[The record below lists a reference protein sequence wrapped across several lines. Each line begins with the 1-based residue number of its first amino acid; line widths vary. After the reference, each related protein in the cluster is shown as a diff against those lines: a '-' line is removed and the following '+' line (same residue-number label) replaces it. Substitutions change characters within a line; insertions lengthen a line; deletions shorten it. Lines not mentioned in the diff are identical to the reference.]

1 MKEIILFIA
10 CFILVFI
17 CYQVF
22 FVLPMKKYRKSKKNG
37 KKNGKK
43 KKNIEKKELAEI
55 RYLVTKYK
63 LDLNKVN
70 YNKLLLM
77 VSLVSSFDITL
88 IVTIITLFDSYLVSF
103 LLAAVLV
110 LPIVMISYW
119 LVYKFYEKKGMIKN
133 V

>member
-1 MKEIILFIA
+1 MEEIILFIA
-10 CFILVFI
+10 CFIVVFI
-17 CYQVF
+17 CYQVIF
-22 FVLPMKKYRKSKKNG
+22 IIPMKKYRKSKKNG
-37 KKNGKK
+37 KKKK
-43 KKNIEKKELAEI
+43 IKEKKELAEI
-55 RYLVTKYK
+55 KFLVTKYK
-63 LDLNKVN
+63 LDLDKVN
-70 YNKLLLM
+70 YNKLLLV

-119 LVYKFYEKKGMIKN
+119 LVYKFYEKRGMIKN

>member
-1 MKEIILFIA
+1 MEEIILFIA
-10 CFILVFI
+10 CFIVVFI
-17 CYQVF
+17 CYQVIF
-22 FVLPMKKYRKSKKNG
+22 IIPMKKYRKSKKNG
-37 KKNGKK
+37 KKKK
-43 KKNIEKKELAEI
+43 IKEKKELAEI
-55 RYLVTKYK
+55 RFLVTKYK
-63 LDLNKVN
+63 LDLDKVN
-70 YNKLLLM
+70 YNKLLLV

-119 LVYKFYEKKGMIKN
+119 LVYKFYEKRGMIKN

>member
-10 CFILVFI
+10 CFIVVFI

-22 FVLPMKKYRKSKKNG
+22 FVLPMKKYRKNKE
-37 KKNGKK
+37 NGKK
-43 KKNIEKKELAEI
+43 KKIKEKKELAEI
-55 RYLVTKYK
+55 RFLVTKYK
-63 LDLNKVN
+63 LDLDKVN
-70 YNKLLLM
+70 YNKLLLI

>member
-10 CFILVFI
+10 CFIVVFI

-22 FVLPMKKYRKSKKNG
+22 FILPMKKYRKN

-43 KKNIEKKELAEI
+43 KKIKEKKELAEI
-55 RYLVTKYK
+55 RFLVTKYK
-63 LDLNKVN
+63 LDLDKVN
-70 YNKLLLM
+70 YNKLLLV

>member
-22 FVLPMKKYRKSKKNG
+22 FILPMKKYRKN

-43 KKNIEKKELAEI
+43 KKIKEKKELAEI
-55 RYLVTKYK
+55 RFLVTKYK
-63 LDLNKVN
+63 LDLDKVN
-70 YNKLLLM
+70 YSKLLLV
-77 VSLVSSFDITL
+77 VSFVSSFDITL

>member
-22 FVLPMKKYRKSKKNG
+22 FVIPMKKYRKN

-43 KKNIEKKELAEI
+43 KKIKEKKELAEI
-55 RYLVTKYK
+55 RFLVTKYK
-63 LDLNKVN
+63 LDLDKVN
-70 YNKLLLM
+70 YNKLLLV

>member
-22 FVLPMKKYRKSKKNG
+22 FILPMKKYRKN

-43 KKNIEKKELAEI
+43 KKIKERKELAEI
-55 RYLVTKYK
+55 RFLVTKYK
-63 LDLNKVN
+63 LDLDKVN
-70 YNKLLLM
+70 YNKLLLV

>member
-22 FVLPMKKYRKSKKNG
+22 FILPMKKYRKN

-43 KKNIEKKELAEI
+43 KKIKEKKELAEI
-55 RYLVTKYK
+55 RFLVTKYK
-63 LDLNKVN
+63 LDLDKVN
-70 YNKLLLM
+70 YNKLLLV
-77 VSLVSSFDITL
+77 VSFVSSFDITL

-110 LPIVMISYW
+110 LPIVLISYW

>member
-1 MKEIILFIA
+1 M
-10 CFILVFI
+10 
-17 CYQVF
+17 
-22 FVLPMKKYRKSKKNG
+22 
-37 KKNGKK
+37 
-43 KKNIEKKELAEI
+43 
-55 RYLVTKYK
+55 VTKYK
-63 LDLNKVN
+63 LDLDKVN
-70 YNKLLLM
+70 YNKLLLV

>member
-22 FVLPMKKYRKSKKNG
+22 FILPMKKYRKN

-43 KKNIEKKELAEI
+43 KKIKEKKELAEI
-55 RYLVTKYK
+55 RFLVTKYK
-63 LDLNKVN
+63 LDLDKVN
-70 YNKLLLM
+70 YNKLLLV
-77 VSLVSSFDITL
+77 VSFVSSFDITL

-110 LPIVMISYW
+110 LPIVMISYR

>member
-22 FVLPMKKYRKSKKNG
+22 FVLPMKKYRKN

-43 KKNIEKKELAEI
+43 KKIKEKKELAEI
-55 RYLVTKYK
+55 RFLVTKYK
-63 LDLNKVN
+63 LDLDKVN
-70 YNKLLLM
+70 YNKLLLV

-133 V
+133 L

>member
-22 FVLPMKKYRKSKKNG
+22 FILPMKKYRKN

-43 KKNIEKKELAEI
+43 KKIKEKKELAEI
-55 RYLVTKYK
+55 RFLVTKYK
-63 LDLNKVN
+63 LDLDKVN
-70 YNKLLLM
+70 YNKLLLV

-133 V
+133 EL

>member
-22 FVLPMKKYRKSKKNG
+22 FILPMKKYRKN

-43 KKNIEKKELAEI
+43 KKIKERKELAEI
-55 RYLVTKYK
+55 RFLVTKYK
-63 LDLNKVN
+63 LDLDKVN
-70 YNKLLLM
+70 YNKLLLV
-77 VSLVSSFDITL
+77 VSFVSSFDITL

>member
-22 FVLPMKKYRKSKKNG
+22 FILPMKKYRKNKKT
-37 KKNGKK
+37 GKK
-43 KKNIEKKELAEI
+43 KKIKEKKELAEI
-55 RYLVTKYK
+55 RFLVTKYK
-63 LDLNKVN
+63 LDLDKVN
-70 YNKLLLM
+70 YNKLLLV
-77 VSLVSSFDITL
+77 VSFVSSFDITL

>member
-22 FVLPMKKYRKSKKNG
+22 FILPMKKYRKN

-43 KKNIEKKELAEI
+43 KKIKEKKELAEI
-55 RYLVTKYK
+55 RFLVTKYK
-63 LDLNKVN
+63 LDLDKVN
-70 YNKLLLM
+70 YNKLLLV
-77 VSLVSSFDITL
+77 VSFVSSFDITL

-110 LPIVMISYW
+110 FPIVMISYW

>member
-22 FVLPMKKYRKSKKNG
+22 FVLPMKKYRKN

-43 KKNIEKKELAEI
+43 KKIKEKKELAEI
-55 RYLVTKYK
+55 RLLVTKYK
-63 LDLNKVN
+63 LDLDKVN
-70 YNKLLLM
+70 YNKLLLV

-88 IVTIITLFDSYLVSF
+88 IITIITLFDSYLVSF

>member
-22 FVLPMKKYRKSKKNG
+22 FILPMKKYRKN

-43 KKNIEKKELAEI
+43 KKIKEKKELAEI
-55 RYLVTKYK
+55 RFLVTKYK
-63 LDLNKVN
+63 LDLDKVN
-70 YNKLLLM
+70 YNKLLLV
-77 VSLVSSFDITL
+77 VSLVSSVDITL

>member
-1 MKEIILFIA
+1 MKEVILFIA

-22 FVLPMKKYRKSKKNG
+22 FILPMKKYRKN

-43 KKNIEKKELAEI
+43 KKIKEKKELAEI
-55 RYLVTKYK
+55 RFLVTKYK
-63 LDLNKVN
+63 LDLDKVN
-70 YNKLLLM
+70 YNKLLLV

>member
-22 FVLPMKKYRKSKKNG
+22 FILPMKKYRKN

-43 KKNIEKKELAEI
+43 KKIKEKKELAEI
-55 RYLVTKYK
+55 RFLVTKYK
-63 LDLNKVN
+63 LDLDKVN
-70 YNKLLLM
+70 YNKLLLV

-119 LVYKFYEKKGMIKN
+119 LGYTFYEKKGMIKN

>member
-22 FVLPMKKYRKSKKNG
+22 FILPMKKYRKNKKFVM
-37 KKNGKK
+37 KK
-43 KKNIEKKELAEI
+43 KIKEKKELAEI
-55 RYLVTKYK
+55 RFLVTKYK
-63 LDLNKVN
+63 LDLDKVN
-70 YNKLLLM
+70 YNKLLLV
-77 VSLVSSFDITL
+77 VSFVSSFDITL

>member
-10 CFILVFI
+10 CFIVVFI

-22 FVLPMKKYRKSKKNG
+22 FILPMKKYRKN

-43 KKNIEKKELAEI
+43 KKIKEKKELAEI
-55 RYLVTKYK
+55 RFLATKYK
-63 LDLNKVN
+63 LDLDKVN
-70 YNKLLLM
+70 YNKLLLV

-103 LLAAVLV
+103 LLAAILV

>member
-1 MKEIILFIA
+1 
-10 CFILVFI
+10 
-17 CYQVF
+17 
-22 FVLPMKKYRKSKKNG
+22 MKKYRKN

-43 KKNIEKKELAEI
+43 KKIKEKKELAEI
-55 RYLVTKYK
+55 RFLVTKYK
-63 LDLNKVN
+63 LDLDKVN
-70 YNKLLLM
+70 YNKLLLV

>member
-22 FVLPMKKYRKSKKNG
+22 FILPMKKYRKN

-43 KKNIEKKELAEI
+43 KKIKEKKELAEI
-55 RYLVTKYK
+55 RFLVTKYK
-63 LDLNKVN
+63 LDLDKVN
-70 YNKLLLM
+70 YNKLLLV

-88 IVTIITLFDSYLVSF
+88 IVTIITLFDSYFLSF
-103 LLAAVLV
+103 LLACVLV
-110 LPIVMISYW
+110 LPIILFSYW

>member
-10 CFILVFI
+10 CFIVVFI

-22 FVLPMKKYRKSKKNG
+22 FVLPMKKYRKN

-43 KKNIEKKELAEI
+43 KKIKEKKELAEI
-55 RYLVTKYK
+55 RFLVTKYK
-63 LDLNKVN
+63 LDLDKVN
-70 YNKLLLM
+70 YNKLLLV

-103 LLAAVLV
+103 LLAAILV

>member
-1 MKEIILFIA
+1 MKEIILFLA

-22 FVLPMKKYRKSKKNG
+22 FILPMKKYRKN

-43 KKNIEKKELAEI
+43 KKIKEKKELAEI
-55 RYLVTKYK
+55 RFLVTKYK
-63 LDLNKVN
+63 LDLDKVN
-70 YNKLLLM
+70 YNKLLLV

>member
-22 FVLPMKKYRKSKKNG
+22 FILPMKKYRKN

-43 KKNIEKKELAEI
+43 KKIKEKKELAEI
-55 RYLVTKYK
+55 RFLVTKYK
-63 LDLNKVN
+63 LDLDKVN
-70 YNKLLLM
+70 YNKLLLV

-88 IVTIITLFDSYLVSF
+88 IVTIITLFDSYFVSF

>member
-1 MKEIILFIA
+1 MESYYFIYRYGIISLEDIFH
-10 CFILVFI
+10 
-17 CYQVF
+17 
-22 FVLPMKKYRKSKKNG
+22 
-37 KKNGKK
+37 GKK
-43 KKNIEKKELAEI
+43 KKIKEKKELAEI
-55 RYLVTKYK
+55 RFLVTKYK
-63 LDLNKVN
+63 LDLDKVN
-70 YNKLLLM
+70 YNKLLLV
-77 VSLVSSFDITL
+77 VSFVSSFDITL

>member
-10 CFILVFI
+10 CFIVVFI

-22 FVLPMKKYRKSKKNG
+22 FVLPMKKYKKN
-37 KKNGKK
+37 KK
-43 KKNIEKKELAEI
+43 KKSKVKEKKELAEI
-55 RYLVTKYK
+55 RLLVTKYK
-63 LDLNKVN
+63 LDLDKVN
-70 YNKLLLM
+70 YNKLLLV

-88 IVTIITLFDSYLVSF
+88 IVTIITLFDSYLISF

-119 LVYKFYEKKGMIKN
+119 LVYKFYEKRGMIKN

>member
-22 FVLPMKKYRKSKKNG
+22 FVLPMKKYRKNKKND
-37 KKNGKK
+37 KK
-43 KKNIEKKELAEI
+43 KKIKEKKELAEI
-55 RYLVTKYK
+55 RFLVTKYK
-63 LDLNKVN
+63 LDLDKVN
-70 YNKLLLM
+70 YNKLLLV

>member
-22 FVLPMKKYRKSKKNG
+22 FILPMKKYRKNKKND
-37 KKNGKK
+37 KK
-43 KKNIEKKELAEI
+43 KKIKEKKELAEI
-55 RYLVTKYK
+55 RFLVTKYK
-63 LDLNKVN
+63 LDLDKVN
-70 YNKLLLM
+70 YNKLLLV

>member
-22 FVLPMKKYRKSKKNG
+22 FILPMKKYRKN

-43 KKNIEKKELAEI
+43 KKIKEKKELAEI
-55 RYLVTKYK
+55 TFLVTKYK
-63 LDLNKVN
+63 LDLDKVN
-70 YNKLLLM
+70 YNKLLLV
-77 VSLVSSFDITL
+77 VSFVSSFDITL

>member
-22 FVLPMKKYRKSKKNG
+22 FILPMKKYRKN

-43 KKNIEKKELAEI
+43 KKIKEKKELAEI
-55 RYLVTKYK
+55 RFLVTKYK
-63 LDLNKVN
+63 LDLDKVN
-70 YNKLLLM
+70 YNKLLLV
-77 VSLVSSFDITL
+77 VSFVSSFDITL

-110 LPIVMISYW
+110 LSIVMISYW

>member
-22 FVLPMKKYRKSKKNG
+22 FILPMKKYRKN

-43 KKNIEKKELAEI
+43 KKIKEKKELAEI
-55 RYLVTKYK
+55 RFLVTKYK
-63 LDLNKVN
+63 LDLDKVN
-70 YNKLLLM
+70 YNKLLLV
-77 VSLVSSFDITL
+77 VSFVSSFDITL

-119 LVYKFYEKKGMIKN
+119 LVYKFYEKKGMLKN

>member
-22 FVLPMKKYRKSKKNG
+22 FILPMKKYRKN

-43 KKNIEKKELAEI
+43 KKIKEKKELAEI
-55 RYLVTKYK
+55 RFLVTKYILY
-63 LDLNKVN
+63 LDKVN
-70 YNKLLLM
+70 YNNLLLV
-77 VSLVSSFDITL
+77 VSLVSSVDITL

>member
-22 FVLPMKKYRKSKKNG
+22 FVLPMKKYRKNKKND
-37 KKNGKK
+37 KK
-43 KKNIEKKELAEI
+43 KKIKEKKELAEI
-55 RYLVTKYK
+55 RFLVTKYK
-63 LDLNKVN
+63 LDLDKVN
-70 YNKLLLM
+70 YNKLLLV

-88 IVTIITLFDSYLVSF
+88 IVTIITLFDSYFLSF
-103 LLAAVLV
+103 LLACVLV
-110 LPIVMISYW
+110 LPIILFSYW

>member
-22 FVLPMKKYRKSKKNG
+22 FILPMKKYRKNKKT
-37 KKNGKK
+37 GKK
-43 KKNIEKKELAEI
+43 KKTKEKKELAEI
-55 RYLVTKYK
+55 RFLVTKYK
-63 LDLNKVN
+63 LDLDKVN
-70 YNKLLLM
+70 YNKLLLV

>member
-22 FVLPMKKYRKSKKNG
+22 FVLPMKKYRKN

-43 KKNIEKKELAEI
+43 KKIKEKKELAEI
-55 RYLVTKYK
+55 RFLVTKYK
-63 LDLNKVN
+63 LDLDKVN
-70 YNKLLLM
+70 YNKLLLV